1 MIGTWGIG
9 FGVWGEVDGVRAGV
23 TGDVGVVGNEGL
35 IPGKIGNSI
44 GAFGV
49 LGRLWGGVR
58 GFGESSFGLGGEIP
72 GTVGNAKLGELTTA
86 GRVGDV
92 TGVITGSTL
101 TSGSFFST
109 FGSTFGVSTTCGTV
123 SGSFFGSTFL
133 ASFFSSF
140 FSALLDSVK
149 IFPSL

>member
-1 MIGTWGIG
+1 MTIWGIA
-9 FGVWGEVDGVRAGV
+9 FGVCGDVEGVRAGV

-49 LGRLWGGVR
+49 VGRLWGGVR
-58 GFGESSFGLGGEIP
+58 GFGESSFGLGGEMP
-72 GTVGNAKLGELTTA
+72 GTVGSAKLGELTPV

-92 TGVITGSTL
+92 TGVITGSTF

-109 FGSTFGVSTTCGTV
+109 FGSTFGGSTTCGTG
-123 SGSFFGSTFL
+123 SGSFFGSTFF
-133 ASFFSSF
+133 ASIFSSF

-149 IFPSL
+149 ILPSL